1 MTERYSP
8 AEAKLVL
15 ARIAELQLARE
26 RVTVGMTRE
35 ELVRIALDAGLDAE
49 LLDQAL
55 AEIKANRVEYQVE
68 GTLTKTVVSCELA
81 RALGEDELVELSNRL
96 GHEYG
101 VHGSWETLP
110 TGKVWR
116 AAWLELTVRSTLAGD
131 LLRVEARRRWP
142 PLALVLGVPAASGA
156 LALTVEIL
164 FAWKSRIE
172 LITWAVFLA
181 ALSLG
186 WTFVFIAQKQGSGSV
201 GERLIALLE
210 RTVRRLPPAASNPP
224 RALREGD

>member
-26 RVTVGMTRE
+26 RVMVGMTRD
-35 ELVRIALDAGLDAE
+35 ELVKIALDAGLDAE
-49 LLDQAL
+49 LLDQVL
-55 AEIKANRVEYQVE
+55 AELEASRVEYVVE

-96 GHEYG
+96 GHEYD
-101 VHGSWETLP
+101 VHGRWETLA

-116 AAWLELTVRSTLAGD
+116 AGSLQLTVRSTLAGD
-131 LLRVEARRRWP
+131 LLRVEVRRRWP
-142 PLALVLGVPAASGA
+142 SLALVLGVPAASGA
-156 LALTVEIL
+156 LALTVAIL
-164 FAWKSRIE
+164 FAWKSRVE

-181 ALSLG
+181 SLSLG
-186 WTFVFIAQKQGSGSV
+186 WALVFVAHKQGSGSV
-201 GERLIALLE
+201 EERLVALLE
-210 RTVRRLPPAASNPP
+210 RTVRRLPPIASKPP